1 MNETNDSSDLSFNIV
16 NKRYFGD
23 LDQLNPIYSN
33 LKPNNIISEIKS
45 LKILNQDYL
54 LSHKL
59 FSEVITEELA
69 IQSEE
74 YKAAYHFQQTF
85 LKIFSEFFS
94 RFLKEGKNTGES
106 ENQAAKIIWNYIQK
120 QKLENIFNMLLDS
133 EFKPSLNEKF
143 YYFLEKFNVAS
154 NLVDLVQYYSLTEE
168 QPIFYQINSFL
179 EEAEGAYS
187 LGNFQDSLRLIKQIV
202 KVLERIDSSSFL
214 AEFFVL
220 VGKLFYYDQTT
231 SLEAKNFF
239 KKALDLYETSK
250 NSSEISNI
258 HSLLAETYWI
268 NGNYKKTLDH
278 LSSEIDLYY
287 QSNDYSIIMN
297 AEERLSNFFY
307 NLSRFSESQEW
318 SLKYLNSAIR
328 ASEGKSKGFHFLEAN
343 LNYARTLTGLNAWNK
358 AEEHLSF
365 AERSLLHLKIPE
377 LQENLL
383 KLEIY
388 QLKGHIAVYRGRLN
402 EARYLF
408 DRKNEL
414 NLNSLEIT
422 PSYSRFLREE
432 AILYR
437 NLNEFSHAIHVLQPL
452 FRKKDAINPIN
463 VALLAEILALHSHET
478 QALKLVQRAE
488 KVLMDWNSIHGLS
501 HIYLS
506 KGYIFLLMQDF
517 DNASKSYYNALEIV
531 KSDLADLKIKVEANL
546 HLSQIAIQKGNLKL
560 ANHHCKISE
569 ESALMSGSLAF
580 QYNSSLMKIQLMIEQ
595 GNHFEGLNELRNLL
609 VEIKNHEIWFLINKA
624 EFLLKEYS

>member
-1 MNETNDSSDLSFNIV
+1 MNKTNDSSEFSFNIV
-16 NKRYFGD
+16 NKRYLGD

-45 LKILNQDYL
+45 LKIFNQDYL

-59 FSEVITEELA
+59 FSEVITEELSA
-69 IQSEE
+69 KNEE
-74 YKAAYHFQQTF
+74 YKAAYKFQQTF
-85 LKIFSEFFS
+85 LKIFKDFFS
-94 RFLKEGKNTGES
+94 KFLKEGKNKGES
-106 ENQAAKIIWNYIQK
+106 EKKTAKIIWNYIQK
-120 QKLENIFNMLLDS
+120 HELKNIFNVLIEP
-133 EFKPSLNEKF
+133 EFKPFLNEKF

-154 NLVDLVQYYSLTEE
+154 NLVDLVKYYTLTEE
-168 QPIFYQINSFL
+168 QPLFIQIIDILN
-179 EEAEGAYS
+179 EAENAYS
-187 LGNFQDSLRLIKQIV
+187 LGNFQDSLRLLKQIITILE
-202 KVLERIDSSSFL
+202 KVDSSNFL
-214 AEFFVL
+214 ADFLVL
-220 VGKLFYYDQTT
+220 IGKLFQCNQTT
-231 SLEAKNFF
+231 SIEAIKIF

-250 NSSEISNI
+250 NFPEISKI
-258 HSLLAETYWI
+258 HSLLAETYWQ

-287 QSNDYSIIMN
+287 QSNEHFYIMN
-297 AEERLSNFFY
+297 AEEQLSNFFY

-328 ASEGKSKGFHFLEAN
+328 ATEGKLKGFHFLEAN

-365 AERSLLHLKIPE
+365 AERSLIHLKIPE
-377 LQENLL
+377 LQQNLL
-383 KLEIY
+383 KLEIF

-414 NLNSLEIT
+414 NLNSLEVT

-432 AILYR
+432 ATLYR

-452 FRKKDAINPIN
+452 FRTKDSINPIN
-463 VALLAEILALHSHET
+463 VALLAEILALHSHES

-488 KVLMDWNSIHGLS
+488 QVLMEWNSIHGLS

-560 ANHHCKISE
+560 ADHHCKIAE

-580 QYNSSLMKIQLMIEQ
+580 QYNTLLMKIQLTIEQ
-595 GNHFEGLNELRNLL
+595 GNHFEGLNELRNILIEL
-609 VEIKNHEIWFLINKA
+609 KNHEIWFLINKA